1 MGSGRRMV
9 HIGGYIAFWLFT
21 ALFIAFLTIAILLS
35 KLLAPSKPN
44 PIKKNI
50 YECGQPPFGRALSF
64 RVTGALRYFGY
75 AVVFFALDAFTWI
88 ILTSVYAPTPITMM
102 AVALYTIII
111 LIGIGYFLSELD
123 KLVR

>member
-1 MGSGRRMV
+1 MF

-21 ALFIAFLTIAILLS
+21 ALFIAFLSIAILIS

-75 AVVFFALDAFTWI
+75 AVIFFALDAFTWI
-88 ILTSVYAPTPITMM
+88 ILTSVYSPSPLTLI
-102 AVALYTIII
+102 AVFLYTLII
-111 LIGIGYFLSELD
+111 LIGIGYFLSELG